1 MRNVDGNG
9 TCVDCGKSLY
19 RLDKTFPSDRCEDC
33 LANIEK
39 RLAKQQHK
47 DEAFNEIAWK
57 VANVKFVHSLSCVE
71 VIEILDNL
79 INRYKTGKDYDNNE
93 S

>member
-1 MRNVDGNG
+1 MD
-9 TCVDCGKSLY
+9 
-19 RLDKTFPSDRCEDC
+19 ED
-33 LANIEK
+33 IEEA
-39 RLAKQQHK
+39 RAERQLNK

-57 VANVKFVHSLSCVE
+57 VANVKFVHSLSCAE

-79 INRYKTGKDYDNNE
+79 INRYKTGKDYDSNE